1 VPLAAKLV
9 GAQALVLALCV
20 AVAHLLGWRPNGNGD
35 IAFLAIAATAG
46 LPATVALVMLAL
58 RPLKLLETTAR
69 RISEG
74 DFGARVPE
82 SVLADGEVE
91 RLSKTMNT
99 LLDQL
104 TEDRKRMRELAS
116 EVIRSGDEE
125 RYLTSWRLHESAAQS
140 IAAVSWQLGA
150 IAQDVAN
157 RDVEGRLLQLK
168 GVIEEVLVD
177 VRHLAET
184 MHPRVLD
191 DLGLAAAL
199 TQLARQ
205 FEEAS
210 GVPVTANVDR
220 SLAKSVNKPTAA
232 ALYRTAQ
239 EALSNAI
246 SHAQPTCVRIWFFEQ
261 HGTVRL
267 EVIDDGIGFDVHA
280 AERNRG
286 SGIFAMR
293 DRLALVNTELLIESV
308 PGSGTRVCAYIGK
321 KPVHLE
327 KTA

>member
-1 VPLAAKLV
+1 
-9 GAQALVLALCV
+9 
-20 AVAHLLGWRPNGNGD
+20 
-35 IAFLAIAATAG
+35 
-46 LPATVALVMLAL
+46 
-58 RPLKLLETTAR
+58 
-69 RISEG
+69 
-74 DFGARVPE
+74 
-82 SVLADGEVE
+82 
-91 RLSKTMNT
+91 
-99 LLDQL
+99 
-104 TEDRKRMRELAS
+104 MRELAS

-150 IAQDVAN
+150 IAQEVAN
-157 RDVEGRLLQLK
+157 RDVEGRLLQIK

-199 TQLARQ
+199 TQLARK

-210 GVPVTANVDR
+210 GVPVSANVDR
-220 SLAKSVNKPTAA
+220 SLAKSINKPTAA

-246 SHAQPTCVRIWFFEQ
+246 SYAQPTCVRIWFFEQ

-267 EVIDDGIGFDVHA
+267 EVIDDGIGFDVRA